1 VVKEVGVS
9 AELELLLGERAIHRI
24 LYGAGSFV
32 DTYVRGVRSPDDV
45 VQHILDE

>member
-1 VVKEVGVS
+1 VVKEAGVS
-9 AELELLLGERAIHRI
+9 AELELLLGGRAMHRG
-24 LYGAGSFV
+24 LDGAGGFA